1 MALKAT
7 IFKIQIQVNDVG
19 RHYYNP
25 HNLVIARHSSET
37 DERMMVR
44 LLAFALNADD
54 HLEFGRGLSTED
66 EADVYLKNYS
76 GEMECWI
83 DVGRPSIERIKKA
96 CGRAK
101 KVIVYCYGGNA
112 ADIWWQQVR
121 NELLRFSHLTVFN
134 LAGGTEDLARL
145 VDRNMSLQCT
155 VNDGS
160 VWLGDDS
167 QTVCVEYAELN

>member
-7 IFKIQIQVNDVG
+7 IFKIQIQINDVG

-25 HNLVIARHSSET
+25 HNLVIARHASET

-44 LLAFALNADD
+44 LLAFALNADE
-54 HLEFGRGLSTED
+54 HLEFGRSLSTED
-66 EADVYLKNYS
+66 EPDLYQKNYS

-83 DVGRPSIERIKKA
+83 DVGRPSVERIKKA

-101 KVIVYCYGGNA
+101 SVIIYCYGGNA

-121 NELLRFSHLTVFN
+121 EDLLRFSHLTVFK
-134 LAGGTEDLARL
+134 LSDGTGDLANL
-145 VDRNMSLQCT
+145 VNRTMSLQCT
-155 VNDGS
+155 VDDGT
-160 VWLGDDS
+160 VWFMDDS
-167 QTVCVEYAELN
+167 QTVSVECAELN